1 MQAVVASTYGSKA
14 NALKVL
20 KKQFPVADD
29 KVVAELAQKLT
40 ADAKTTDEKCTDWK
54 LISVAWVLVVCHCF
68 KQGIVCVPHRK

>member
-29 KVVAELAQKLT
+29 KVVAELAQN
-40 ADAKTTDEKCTDWK
+40 
-54 LISVAWVLVVCHCF
+54 
-68 KQGIVCVPHRK
+68 